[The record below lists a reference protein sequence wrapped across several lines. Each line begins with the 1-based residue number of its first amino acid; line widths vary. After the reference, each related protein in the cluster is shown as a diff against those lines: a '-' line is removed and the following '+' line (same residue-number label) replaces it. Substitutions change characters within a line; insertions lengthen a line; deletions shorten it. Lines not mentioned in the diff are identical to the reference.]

1 MAEKLKLTKWEE
13 KRVKFKKSD
22 KKKRNKRAR
31 KITVENVVCWSR
43 KKENKNSDNK

>member
-22 KKKRNKRAR
+22 KKRETNGQEK
-31 KITVENVVCWSR
+31 
-43 KKENKNSDNK
+43 